1 MRSRLLVGTLLAAT
15 VLAGCSVGLR
25 TANAPSAACEMAL
38 IGGSLE
44 RHPLT
49 GLGISTQGEEVTPV
63 QWPFGYSARLE
74 LGAMVLVDETGAAVA
89 REHDRV
95 EVGGGGGADG
105 MWFACGPARYISNE
119 GG

>member
-1 MRSRLLVGTLLAAT
+1 MAHGRILTSILAAAL
-15 VLAGCSVGLR
+15 LAGCSVGLR
-25 TANAPSAACEMAL
+25 TANAPSEACDDAL

-44 RHPLT
+44 RHPQT

-74 LGAMVLVDETGAAVA
+74 IATMLLVDENGGTVA

-95 EVGGGGGADG
+95 EVGGSSGADG
-105 MWFACGPARYISNE
+105 TWIGCGPVTYVSNE